1 MKKLEK
7 YNSILFILRWV
18 MVLLILSVMS
28 YKLVKVY
35 DKVNRLETIMEV
47 RNES

>member
-1 MKKLEK
+1 MNKIEK
-7 YNSILFILRWV
+7 VLFIIRWG
-18 MVLLILSVMS
+18 MVLLLLSNMS

-35 DKVNRLETIMEV
+35 KKVNRLETIMEV

>member
-1 MKKLEK
+1 MRSLMNKKE
-7 YNSILFILRWV
+7 ILFILRWV

>member
-1 MKKLEK
+1 MRSLTSKE
-7 YNSILFILRWV
+7 ILFILRWG
-18 MVLLILSVMS
+18 MVLLILATMS

-35 DKVNRLETIMEV
+35 EKVNRIENIMEV

>member
-1 MKKLEK
+1 MNKIEK
-7 YNSILFILRWV
+7 VLFIIRWG
-18 MVLLILSVMS
+18 MVLLLLSSMS

-35 DKVNRLETIMEV
+35 EKVNRLDTIMEV

>member
-1 MKKLEK
+1 MSKIEK
-7 YNSILFILRWV
+7 ILFILRWG
-18 MVLLILSVMS
+18 MVLLILSAMS

-35 DKVNRLETIMEV
+35 EKVNRLETIMEV

>member
-1 MKKLEK
+1 MEKKD
-7 YNSILFILRWV
+7 ILFMLRWG
-18 MVLLILSVMS
+18 MVLLILSTMA

-35 DKVNRLETIMEV
+35 EKVNRIETIMEV

>member
-1 MKKLEK
+1 MRSLTSKK
-7 YNSILFILRWV
+7 ILFILRWG
-18 MVLLILSVMS
+18 MVLLLLSSMS

-35 DKVNRLETIMEV
+35 EKVNRLETIMEV